1 MKRQAVVLVLL
12 TFAALACTLT
22 ASPLTPPAPD
32 SVSPTEPTA
41 DNSPDPIP
49 THAATTASPIPPGD
63 FTPKSSQVGDPAV
76 NYANVEFTADNRYMV
91 WFEMTDRRGNG
102 LVWHCGVNPETGEL
116 IPADGKGFRAFE
128 STIFGRA
135 NPGLDADGAY
145 YVDMDRAGTMFLV
158 RPTGPTAGVISELS
172 TPPDLTRRA
181 IYPTILPDQKGG
193 FVFWIK
199 NEAVPGG
206 GTSRANDWF
215 ELQYISLADPAQ
227 VNIIERQE
235 RPPRGFAPMDSA
247 FARWMKN
254 KPALT
259 YGFEDENG
267 IVQVRML
274 DLTQPNTAPQAVTND
289 PGDKVDPYS
298 WFYNGQEILLPGM
311 EAEART
317 HVYVRAAGETAFR
330 LAEIIVPPASAL
342 AHPALAQSNEPIVF
356 DGHTYTAYQINEA
369 GGSFWDVTFTKAGEI
384 WLSTLFESP
393 QRQWLLT
400 DSQTAKAEPEPFVG
414 NSRVWVFYN
423 VIEGN
428 NPLTAIWHLY
438 RAETP
443 IR

>member
-1 MKRQAVVLVLL
+1 MKRALSLL
-12 TFAALACTLT
+12 LILSLTSLACRSSASTPTPNPTT
-22 ASPLTPPAPD
+22 APPA
-32 SVSPTEPTA
+32 
-41 DNSPDPIP
+41 
-49 THAATTASPIPPGD
+49 
-63 FTPKSSQVGDPAV
+63 SSAPLAEFKPQITQVGDPAV
-76 NYANVEFTADNRYMV
+76 NYSNVEFTADDRYMV
-91 WFEMTDRRGNG
+91 WFEMTDTNGNG
-102 LVWHCGVNPETGEL
+102 IVWHCGVDPETGNL
-116 IPADGKGFRAFE
+116 IPLDGKGFRAFE

-135 NPGLDADGAY
+135 NPGLDAYGAY
-145 YVDMDRAGTMFLV
+145 YVGMGRAGTLLLV
-158 RPTGPTAGVISELS
+158 RPTGPTSGEMRELP

-181 IYPTILPDQKGG
+181 IYPTILPEQRGG

-215 ELQYISLADPAQ
+215 ELQYISLDNPTQ
-227 VNIIERQE
+227 VNVIERQA
-235 RPPRGFAPMDSA
+235 RPRRGFAPMDSA

-267 IVQVRML
+267 VVQVRML
-274 DLTQPNTAPQAVTND
+274 DLTQPNPTPQAVTND

-298 WFYNGQEILLPGM
+298 WFYNGQEILLPGIN
-311 EAEART
+311 AEART
-317 HVYVRAAGETAFR
+317 HVYVRNAGDAEFH
-330 LAEIIVPPASAL
+330 LAETIVPPASVL

-356 DGHTYTAYQINEA
+356 NGRAYTAYQVNEA
-369 GGSFWDVTFTKAGEI
+369 GTSFWDATFAKAGEI

-414 NSRVWVFYN
+414 TSRAWVFYN

-428 NPLTAIWHLY
+428 NPLTAVWHLY